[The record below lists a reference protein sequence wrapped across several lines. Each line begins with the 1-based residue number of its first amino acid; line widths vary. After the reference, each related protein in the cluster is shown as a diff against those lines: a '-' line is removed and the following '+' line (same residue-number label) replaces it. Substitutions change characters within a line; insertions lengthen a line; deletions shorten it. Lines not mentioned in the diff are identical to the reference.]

1 MIAPKRHEL
10 KYAIRFGFKT
20 TNNEAEY
27 EVVVAGLAM
36 AQEFGAENVGMRSN
50 SKVIVGYIQGE
61 YKAKEER
68 MKKYLSKV
76 RELIT
81 QFKSFTIKKV
91 LHE

>member
-1 MIAPKRHEL
+1 MIAPKRQEL

-61 YKAKEER
+61 SEGRKDEEILVQSER
-68 MKKYLSKV
+68 ADHP
-76 RELIT
+76 I
-81 QFKSFTIKKV
+81 
-91 LHE
+91 